1 MSSGDDVPGIKPVRG
16 IQRKQGAGK
25 GLECGQCT
33 LFREMTG
40 TTITCLGTPVFS
52 KIGIGPSNK
61 IKIFCLR
68 MRMLHL
74 GHQNVLL
81 QTQSLTPHLSASGSE
96 PAFIE
101 ITGDVH
107 AP

>member
-1 MSSGDDVPGIKPVRG
+1 MSSGDDVPGIKPVWG

-25 GLECGQCT
+25 GLECSQWT

-52 KIGIGPSNK
+52 KIGIGPSNQ
-61 IKIFCLR
+61 IKIICLR
-68 MRMLHL
+68 MCTLHL